1 MNDFEFRTHLRTSEI
16 EKNNFSNMQLLKSIY
31 DDSFDAA
38 NEFFSE
44 GFKSSAAKAAEK
56 SKENALQDLDV
67 LQKRSQTELM
77 GTIVKVAL
85 FVILGVGV
93 LTTVMYGV
101 ALVSGVDT
109 QIIGSTW
116 SNMFGILLTNAF
128 SIVGTIMGVKYA
140 NNSENK

>member
-56 SKENALQDLDV
+56 SKENA
-67 LQKRSQTELM
+67 KKSAKE
-77 GTIVKVAL
+77 VK
-85 FVILGVGV
+85 
-93 LTTVMYGV
+93 
-101 ALVSGVDT
+101 
-109 QIIGSTW
+109 
-116 SNMFGILLTNAF
+116 
-128 SIVGTIMGVKYA
+128 KA
-140 NNSENK
+140 NNKYK